1 METFVVLLW
10 KDARMAT
17 NELYGA
23 VEIDQHDIARLVAEK
38 YQDLSGNKVNHCELR
53 GIVTDPEELFANV
66 PRLDIG
72 QEDL

>member
-1 METFVVLLW
+1 MDTFVVLLW

-38 YQDLSGNKVNHCELR
+38 YQALSGNKVNHCELR
-53 GIVTDPEELFANV
+53 GIVTDSEELFANV

-72 QEDL
+72 LEDS